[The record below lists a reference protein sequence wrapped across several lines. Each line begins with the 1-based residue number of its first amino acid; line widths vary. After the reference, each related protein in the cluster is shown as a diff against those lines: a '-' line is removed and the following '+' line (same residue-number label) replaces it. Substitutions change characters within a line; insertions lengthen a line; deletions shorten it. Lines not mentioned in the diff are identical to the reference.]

1 MAEVGANEMNS
12 PARYQQWVV
21 PRHPMKATLG
31 AKAKADHAQEPTL
44 ATASA
49 EQITALNWYPV
60 IRVDFRG
67 DLDRSTDVV

>member
-1 MAEVGANEMNS
+1 
-12 PARYQQWVV
+12 
-21 PRHPMKATLG
+21 MKATLG

-49 EQITALNWYPV
+49 EQITALNWCPV
-60 IRVDFRG
+60 IRLDFRG